1 VKVTRKSSSQIR
13 APRWA
18 SDLFKDL
25 RDRRLLVPALALIV
39 ALIAVP
45 VLLASPA
52 EPPPPPLAALPE
64 GAGAVDAAVLA
75 EQTGIRSYKKRL
87 AELKETNPFEQKF
100 ALPTPESV
108 ALEEPTSAAV
118 SSSQDSTVAS
128 SSTSTSALSET
139 ISSSTSSTSDTT
151 IDQTTIDQTT
161 IEDTTIQQ
169 TDDTIEVE
177 PTKPELRFF
186 ADRVDVKFGPLGHT
200 RDYDGIRH
208 LEFLPDDKAPV
219 IAFVGLAGSGD
230 QAVFSISSD
239 VVETR
244 GEGSCAPKK
253 PSPCEFL
260 TLKEGEERHLKY
272 ALDGKTYRL
281 KLRETRI
288 VRIPDPRDG

>member
-52 EPPPPPLAALPE
+52 EPPPPPAPIAALPE

-118 SSSQDSTVAS
+118 SSSQDSSVAS
-128 SSTSTSALSET
+128 SSTSTSALSES
-139 ISSSTSSTSDTT
+139 ISSSTTSTSD
-151 IDQTTIDQTT
+151 TTIDQTT
-161 IEDTTIQQ
+161 IEDTTIQE
-169 TDDTIEVE
+169 TAEPIEVE
-177 PTKPELRFF
+177 PPKPELRFF

-200 RDYDGIRH
+200 RDYDGVRH

-219 IAFVGLAGSGD
+219 VAFVGLAGSGD

-260 TLKEGEERHLKY
+260 TVKEGEERHLKY
-272 ALDGKTYRL
+272 GLDGKTYRL